1 MQFCRFLLIA
11 GGALFD
17 HDDLATPVEAATRTD
32 VVRSRDLAPGGAS
45 DTVDRG
51 DEEVTGAIAQP
62 VWAGGLLG
70 KCSHGWSP
78 LLIFVV
84 RPKQ

>member
-32 VVRSRDLAPGGAS
+32 VVRSLHFATGAAS
-45 DTVDRG
+45 DKVHRG
-51 DEEVTGAIAQP
+51 DEDVTAAIALP
-62 VWAGGLLG
+62 VSADALLG